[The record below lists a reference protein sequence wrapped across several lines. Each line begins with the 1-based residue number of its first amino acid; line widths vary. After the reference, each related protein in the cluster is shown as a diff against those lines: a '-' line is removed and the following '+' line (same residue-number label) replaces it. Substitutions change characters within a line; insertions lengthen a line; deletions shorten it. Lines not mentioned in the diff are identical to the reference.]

1 VGSEEIWGEIWRY
14 LDATYDLEET
24 EYIFV
29 LGDGAGWI
37 KSGAEYIPT
46 ARYVMDRFHLRQ
58 AIQRAAGAD
67 ENKRAALTKAVWDAG
82 WTDMNRLLISFLE
95 EAEQESR
102 RESIEKVIKYLN
114 NNWQG

>member
-1 VGSEEIWGEIWRY
+1 MGSEEIWGELWRY

-67 ENKRAALTKAVWDAG
+67 RKQAGSFNKSSLGMPDGQT
-82 WTDMNRLLISFLE
+82 
-95 EAEQESR
+95 
-102 RESIEKVIKYLN
+102 
-114 NNWQG
+114 